1 MLTMLFNPT
10 QIKQL
15 QELLESELGLK
26 YKDEELETVGLSIV
40 RFVFGKELSKH
51 QVNNKEIKDEDK

>member
-1 MLTMLFNPT
+1 MLFNPT

-26 YKDEELETVGLSIV
+26 YKDEELETAGLAIV
-40 RFVFGKELSKH
+40 RFVFGKELSKQ
-51 QVNNKEIKDEDK
+51 QVNNEEIKDEDK

>member
-1 MLTMLFNPT
+1 MLFNPT

-26 YKDEELETVGLSIV
+26 YKDEELKTAGLAIV
-40 RFVFGKELSKH
+40 RFVFVKELSKH
-51 QVNNKEIKDEDK
+51 QVNNEEIKNEDK